1 MTAAD
6 AAADT
11 AADVVA
17 AVRRSRSRKGEG
29 QRLRDQIL
37 EVTEQLLLTTGS
49 SEAVSIRAVANA
61 VGVTP
66 PSIYRHFPDK
76 TTLIFEVC
84 DRHFRALDTSIA
96 EATEGIDDPVEAL
109 QAAGRTYVEFGTS
122 NPEPYRIMFMTRSDE
137 TPDKFQDERLAEI
150 TCFGRVM
157 GIVADCIDAGRFRP
171 EHTDAARLSMGF
183 WARVHGLTS
192 LLVAKPAFP
201 WPDDGF
207 VAEYMQS
214 CLRGLLID

>member
-1 MTAAD
+1 MTDTD
-6 AAADT
+6 AATDT
-11 AADVVA
+11 DTVA
-17 AVRRSRSRKGEG
+17 ARRSRSRKGEG
-29 QRLRDQIL
+29 RRLRDQIL

-84 DRHFRALDTSIA
+84 DRHFQALDARIA
-96 EATEGIDDPVEAL
+96 EATDGVDDPVEAL
-109 QAAGRTYVEFGTS
+109 QAAGRTYVEFGTG
-122 NPEPYRIMFMTRSDE
+122 NPEPYRVMFMTRSDE

-157 GIVADCIDAGRFRP
+157 AIVQDCIDAGRFRP

-201 WPDDGF
+201 WPDDDF
-207 VAEYMQS
+207 VAEYMEN
-214 CLRGLLID
+214 CLRGLLKD